1 MSDIYDDEM
10 YSPISYFGKENTKR
24 SKRAH
29 ETKPK
34 KVQQTNSLC
43 DNPMH
48 HHIRPPLSKEDL
60 EMEPIVY
67 ADKSTM
73 NKPNK
78 KNNTNKNK

>member
-43 DNPMH
+43 DNPIH
-48 HHIRPPLSKEDL
+48 HHVRPPLSKEDL

-67 ADKSTM
+67 ADKDKSSSK
-73 NKPNK
+73 KPNK
-78 KNNTNKNK
+78 KNNTK